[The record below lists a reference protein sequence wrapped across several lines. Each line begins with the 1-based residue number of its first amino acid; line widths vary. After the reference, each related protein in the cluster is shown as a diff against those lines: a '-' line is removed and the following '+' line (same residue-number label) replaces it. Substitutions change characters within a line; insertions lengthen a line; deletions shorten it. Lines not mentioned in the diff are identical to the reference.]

1 MLLLLRV
8 LLLVCHGPYPVQQHG
23 PGGGGDHHVAAQHQD
38 EVVVPAEPRRGVRG
52 PVGDETLGADG
63 LLVVLEVEDPVLQPP
78 LHVED

>member
-23 PGGGGDHHVAAQHQD
+23 PGGGGDHHAAAQHQD

-52 PVGDETLGADG
+52 PVGDEALGAVSKT
-63 LLVVLEVEDPVLQPP
+63 LLLFQRYYLKVVKK
-78 LHVED
+78 